1 MVQQTA
7 SGAGYRLFRCIFPRE
22 VPHEAVVNFLRA
34 LGALPAP
41 RLLRKTHHVVF
52 ETVGD
57 GSGISHYLTVPD
69 GVVVDVPTLLRTHI
83 PGTNLQEVAPAGDP
97 VATTDWSQV
106 CELAMSTGSVPL
118 RVKSPRGTTSTIL
131 APFSAVPTGHTVA
144 LQWTLTTDRSRSDAV
159 DHSHREAK
167 FSDTSFIVAGR
178 IAGRGPEAGK
188 LIQRV
193 YGSLSTTHATGIH
206 FQLQFGRQRK
216 MAERLRQRRAPRIF
230 PCRLNAGEL
239 SAVIGIP
246 FGVPHLAG
254 LPQGRAI
261 QLPPDPSIPST
272 GRRIFQSNFPGA
284 ERPLALSPVDRAAH
298 MFVIGPTSVGKST
311 LLENLIMA
319 DIHAGSGLAYI
330 DPKGDSVERILA
342 AMPEE
347 RLNDV
352 IVFDVTDT
360 EMPVGLNPMA
370 GERPAR
376 TAGRLM
382 RVFDKLF
389 DLTTNTPR
397 ALDVMRNTIMT
408 LAEGGFTLVDIPLA
422 IEPGPAGQEFRRR
435 LGLGQTNE
443 ELASFWQW
451 MIDLRGREPSEVAA
465 TIMRRIRQFQL
476 YPELRLTFGQAQPR
490 LDLRQALTQRK
501 IILVPLNRGELHEEA
516 SIVGTLFLDQLWNAV
531 RVGKLTEE
539 FYLYVDEFRDVMN
552 LAVSFGDMFAQAR
565 GYRLPITI
573 ATQNLSRMSRDLILD
588 VMSNARTKV
597 VFQLGH
603 DDAQQLAR
611 ELGPDITAA
620 DLMALGPREVV
631 GRFHIGG
638 HVTRPVTGSTYPPV
652 QGQRYAADVRALSR
666 YMYGRPAE
674 EVDEEIRARRRSFQQ
689 PTRKAAQP
697 VPNGQP
703 PTAEP
708 TQPWPEEEAIGWE
721 LFEDQP

>member
-1 MVQQTA
+1 MTDAPTGVPP
-7 SGAGYRLFRCIFPRE
+7 YRVYRGIFPRD
-22 VPHEAVVNFLRA
+22 VSHEAVVNFLRA
-34 LGALPAP
+34 LGALPPP
-41 RLLRKTHHVVF
+41 RLFQVTHHVVF

-57 GSGISHYLTVPD
+57 ASGIYHYLVVPD
-69 GVVVDVPTLLRTHI
+69 WVVVDVPTLLRTHI
-83 PGTNLQEVAPAGDP
+83 PGTNLQEVGPAGDP
-97 VATTDWSQV
+97 IATTNWSRIS
-106 CELAMSTGSVPL
+106 ELAMSTGSVPL

-131 APFSAVPTGHTVA
+131 APFSAVPTGNVVA
-144 LQWTLTTDRSRSDAV
+144 LQWTLTTDRSRADAA
-159 DHSHREAK
+159 DHAHREAK
-167 FSDTSFIVAGR
+167 FSDTSFIAVGR
-178 IAGRGPEAGK
+178 IAGHGPEAGK

-193 YGSLSTTHATGIH
+193 FGSLSTTHATGIH
-206 FQLQFGRQRK
+206 FQLQFGRQHK

-239 SAVIGIP
+239 SAIIGIP

-261 QLPPDPSIPST
+261 QLPPDPSIPSA
-272 GRRIFQSNFPGA
+272 GRRIFESNFPGA
-284 ERPLALSPVDRAAH
+284 ERPLALDPVDRCAH
-298 MFVIGPTSVGKST
+298 MFIIGPTSVGKST

-319 DIHAGSGLAYI
+319 DIYGGSGLAYI

-342 AMPEE
+342 AVPEE

-352 IVFDVTDT
+352 IVFDVTDLK
-360 EMPVGLNPMA
+360 MPVGLNPMA
-370 GERPAR
+370 GERADR

-382 RVFDKLF
+382 QVFDKLF

-408 LAEGGFTLVDIPLA
+408 LAGAGFTLVDIPLA
-422 IEPGPAGQEFRRR
+422 IDPAPAGQAFRRQ
-435 LGLGQTNE
+435 LGLGQTND

-451 MIDLRGREPSEVAA
+451 MNDLKSREQSDVAA
-465 TIMRRIRQFQL
+465 TIMRRIRQFHI
-476 YPELRLTFGQAQPR
+476 YDELRLAFGQTQPR
-490 LDLRQALTQRK
+490 LDLRTAIAQKK

-531 RVGKLTEE
+531 RVGKLAEE

-552 LAVSFGDMFAQAR
+552 LAVSFGDMLAQAR

-573 ATQNLSRMSRDLILD
+573 ATQNLSRMSRDLIGD

-603 DDAQQLAR
+603 DDAQNLAR
-611 ELGPDITAA
+611 ELGPDVTPG

-652 QGQRYAADVRALSR
+652 QAQRYAEDVRALSR
-666 YMYGRPAE
+666 RAYGRPAE
-674 EVDEEIRARRRSFQQ
+674 EVDAEIKARRRSFQQ
-689 PTRKAAQP
+689 PVSRALQSVADGHPQEAAPKQSL
-697 VPNGQP
+697 
-703 PTAEP
+703 
-708 TQPWPEEEAIGWE
+708 PEEEVIGWDP
-721 LFEDQP
+721 LGDDW